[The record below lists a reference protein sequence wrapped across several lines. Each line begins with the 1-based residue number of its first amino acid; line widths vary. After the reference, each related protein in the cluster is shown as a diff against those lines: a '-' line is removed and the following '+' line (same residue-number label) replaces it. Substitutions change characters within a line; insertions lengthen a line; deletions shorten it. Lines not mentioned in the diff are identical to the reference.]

1 MHPGFIGWWH
11 PHGFGQGR
19 RGFGPHAHHVEEEG
33 REASGPGD
41 GDHFGGG
48 AFGVRRPLRFMAW
61 KLSLSESQVNALAKI
76 LNDLKTERAQAAVD
90 NRRAVSALADAVA
103 GEAFDAT
110 KAKAA
115 AGDRVKSAEKIRDA
129 VVTALGQ
136 IHAILQPGQREQLA
150 YLIRTGALLI

>member
-11 PHGFGQGR
+11 QHGFGHGR
-19 RGFGPHAHHVEEEG
+19 RGFGPHAHVDEDG

-90 NRRAVSALADAVA
+90 NRRAISALADAVA
-103 GEAFDAT
+103 GEAFDET
-110 KAKAA
+110 KAQSA

-129 VVTALGQ
+129 VVAALGQ